1 MPRDLRAGRL
11 RVVRLGELLI
21 KAGKVT
27 TAEVEETLKSQAI
40 FGGRFGTNLVEMGYL
55 DEHDLAHFLSKL
67 TGIPHASP
75 EQLMEVPPQ
84 ITRLIPEE
92 AVRKYNVMPV
102 ALNNRKLTVAM
113 TDPTNYA
120 VIDELSFLTGY
131 IIVPVITPELRLVS
145 ALEKHYNIKRK
156 MRYIRVEGGGRSRAR
171 QAQPEALSP
180 RSELAKHAAPAAA
193 PAPPQ
198 SAPTPPAPTPP
209 PVEEEEILELPLLA
223 EFDSFGEDTGAPLAA
238 DTLGGSLIFPEPEQ
252 ERTLEETLR
261 RLTEAED
268 RDVIAE
274 IIVDY
279 TAQMFDRAAL
289 FLLKGGMATGWVA
302 KVEKKPVT
310 KFDLLELPLSEPSV
324 LKVVSESKTFYLGPL
339 PATHYN
345 GRIVSA
351 LGGGNPVN
359 NLLVPLVMMGRVV
372 AILYVSGGTLQMS
385 EQVPEMQ
392 RLMVKTSLAFEIL
405 ILKNKIMVI

>member
-1 MPRDLRAGRL
+1 
-11 RVVRLGELLI
+11 VRLGELLI

-75 EQLMEVPPQ
+75 EQLMAVPPQ

-120 VIDELSFLTGY
+120 AIDELSFLTGY

-145 ALEKHYNIKRK
+145 ALEKHYNIRRK
-156 MRYIRVEGGGRSRAR
+156 IRYIRVEGGGRGRGR
-171 QAQPEALSP
+171 QEPQQAEP
-180 RSELAKHAAPAAA
+180 RLPQGELAKHAAPATAA
-193 PAPPQ
+193 PAPPK
-198 SAPTPPAPTPP
+198 SAPTPP

-223 EFDSFGEDTGAPLAA
+223 EFDSFSDDTSAPLAA
-238 DTLGGSLIFPEPEQ
+238 DTLSGGLSFPEPEQ

-268 RDVIAE
+268 RDAIAE

-279 TAQMFDRAAL
+279 TAQLFDRAAL
-289 FLLKGGMATGWVA
+289 FLLKGGLATGWVA

-351 LGGGNPVN
+351 LGGGHPVN

-372 AILYVSGGTLQMS
+372 AILYVSGGPLQMS

-392 RLMVKTSLAFEIL
+392 RLMLKTSLAFEIL